1 MDPFTGCFV
10 PDSTFALLKGFVDT
24 FVHDLLIELENN
36 TSGFHFRKN
45 TKRIHNY
52 ISLSKFSS
60 KWLHMMGTF
69 LKDKESTIM
78 ITITG

>member
-10 PDSTFALLKGFVDT
+10 PDSTFASLKGFVDT

-45 TKRIHNY
+45 TCIWFRPLECLWFDKEDHM
-52 ISLSKFSS
+52 SLS
-60 KWLHMMGTF
+60 
-69 LKDKESTIM
+69 
-78 ITITG
+78 